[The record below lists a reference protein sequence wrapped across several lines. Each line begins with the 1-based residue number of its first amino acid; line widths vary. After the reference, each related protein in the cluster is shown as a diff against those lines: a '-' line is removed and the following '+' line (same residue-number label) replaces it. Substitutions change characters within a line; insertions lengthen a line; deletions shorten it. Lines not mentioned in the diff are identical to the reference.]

1 MVVEIKEYESAEQ
14 IEETLDRDI
23 SNTKSTLGEY
33 LRRLD
38 EIRSLAEKSK
48 KIREV
53 VMKLAGKKASGES
66 LGEISF
72 KVTDDNTFG
81 VKEKKEAI
89 PKKNISY
96 SDVFEDAWKEYDRK
110 GSKKVAWQEF
120 LKLDESDQ
128 NKLIPSIFM
137 YKSEQPDKQFRKDF
151 QRFLRYDLY
160 TQYYDLFMAETSKQE
175 KIMKSARKPSEDHE
189 WWD

>member
-53 VMKLAGKKASGES
+53 VMKLAGKKASAES
-66 LGEISF
+66 LGEISMGNLNIILDANPFDELTAIESVVRSHQERLLVLQKARESLKWLDQLGDTDGLKYLVVETEGVPERILF
-72 KVTDDNTFG
+72 K
-81 VKEKKEAI
+81 
-89 PKKNISY
+89 IS
-96 SDVFEDAWKEYDRK
+96 
-110 GSKKVAWQEF
+110 
-120 LKLDESDQ
+120 
-128 NKLIPSIFM
+128 
-137 YKSEQPDKQFRKDF
+137 
-151 QRFLRYDLY
+151 
-160 TQYYDLFMAETSKQE
+160 
-175 KIMKSARKPSEDHE
+175 
-189 WWD
+189 